1 MTNTVKRRDFLAL
14 TSVAMAAGITLPS
27 FAIAAPLDFKPGVVD
42 ARLQAGETVFLDFKA
57 SWCTTCAAQERVLD
71 KLKAAEPAYE
81 NSITFVNVDWDVYGK
96 AEFTKKLKIPRRS
109 TLVVL
114 KGNQEIGRLV
124 AETREDKIKALLDAA
139 LSATSA

>member
-1 MTNTVKRRDFLAL
+1 MNTRLLTGGPKMTNTVKRRDFLAL

-81 NSITFVNVDWDVYGK
+81 NSRN
-96 AEFTKKLKIPRRS
+96 PRRQDQ
-109 TLVVL
+109 
-114 KGNQEIGRLV
+114 GPFGCGPIRHQRLIPSF
-124 AETREDKIKALLDAA
+124 APR
-139 LSATSA
+139 